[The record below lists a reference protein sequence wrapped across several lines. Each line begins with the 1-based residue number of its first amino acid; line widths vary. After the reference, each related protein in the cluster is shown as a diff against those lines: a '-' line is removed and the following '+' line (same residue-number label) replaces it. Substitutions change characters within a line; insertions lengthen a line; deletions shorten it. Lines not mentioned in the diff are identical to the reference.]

1 MEVLSAT
8 AEPKVFEPKVVSAP
22 VPYAPYAHYYAPQ
35 QGYVQAPV
43 TPAVVQTP
51 VHAPYAYGY
60 APQQGYY
67 QAPVAPVTYQ
77 AAPVVAPVPAPSHS
91 QFHAQDAIG
100 GYNYGYSTDTSSKQE
115 VRTPDGIVSGT
126 YSYVDAN
133 GIVQTVNYVSDA
145 EGFKV
150 AATNLPKAPVA
161 APAPVAVAEVAT
173 EPIVA
178 PALSVYAGP
187 TPTVAEEQDDMEVVG
202 AQPAP
207 VVNTVPYVPYAS
219 PYAYGYAPHQGYYQ
233 APATPAYVHAAP
245 VHQPTNYYAPGYYQA
260 PVAPVVAPAPVAAVT
275 PTQSSQFHAQSEL
288 GEYNYGYSNA
298 NSAKQEFKTADGIV
312 RGTYSYVDA
321 NGILQ
326 TVNYVSDA
334 EGFKV
339 AATNLPQA
347 PVAAPYT
354 PPVAAP
360 ITPVVAPAAGEI
372 DLRDDGD
379 ILDI

>member
-1 MEVLSAT
+1 M
-8 AEPKVFEPKVVSAP
+8 
-22 VPYAPYAHYYAPQ
+22 
-35 QGYVQAPV
+35 G
-43 TPAVVQTP
+43 
-51 VHAPYAYGY
+51 
-60 APQQGYY
+60 
-67 QAPVAPVTYQ
+67 
-77 AAPVVAPVPAPSHS
+77 
-91 QFHAQDAIG
+91 
-100 GYNYGYSTDTSSKQE
+100 
-115 VRTPDGIVSGT
+115 
-126 YSYVDAN
+126 N
-133 GIVQTVNYVSDA
+133 GVVQTVNYVSDA

-178 PALSVYAGP
+178 PALSVYAEP

-233 APATPAYVHAAP
+233 APATPA
-245 VHQPTNYYAPGYYQA
+245 
-260 PVAPVVAPAPVAAVT
+260 
-275 PTQSSQFHAQSEL
+275 QSSQFHAQSEL
-288 GEYNYGYSNA
+288 GEYNYGYANA

-354 PPVAAP
+354 PVAAP

-379 ILDI
+379 ILDIRK

>member
-8 AEPKVFEPKVVSAP
+8 PEVVAPKVFEPKVVSAP

-60 APQQGYY
+60 APHQGYY

-77 AAPVVAPVPAPSHS
+77 AAPVVAPAPVPAPSHS
-91 QFHAQDAIG
+91 QFHAQDELG
-100 GYNYGYSTDTSSKQE
+100 GYNYGYATPTSSKQE
-115 VRTPDGIVSGT
+115 FRTPDGVVQGT

-133 GIVQTVNYVSDA
+133 GVVQTVNYVSDA

-178 PALSVYAGP
+178 PALSVYAEP

-202 AQPAP
+202 DQPAP

-245 VHQPTNYYAPGYYQA
+245 VHQPTNYYAPGYY
-260 PVAPVVAPAPVAAVT
+260 PAPVAAVT
-275 PTQSSQFHAQSEL
+275 PAQSSQFHAQSEL
-288 GEYNYGYSNA
+288 GEYNYGYANA

-354 PPVAAP
+354 PVAAP
-360 ITPVVAPAAGEI
+360 IT
-372 DLRDDGD
+372 
-379 ILDI
+379 

>member
-1 MEVLSAT
+1 ML
-8 AEPKVFEPKVVSAP
+8 
-22 VPYAPYAHYYAPQ
+22 
-35 QGYVQAPV
+35 G
-43 TPAVVQTP
+43 
-51 VHAPYAYGY
+51 
-60 APQQGYY
+60 
-67 QAPVAPVTYQ
+67 
-77 AAPVVAPVPAPSHS
+77 
-91 QFHAQDAIG
+91 D
-100 GYNYGYSTDTSSKQE
+100 YNYGYATPTSSKQE
-115 VRTPDGIVSGT
+115 FRSPDGVVQGT

-133 GIVQTVNYVSDA
+133 GVVQTVNYVSDA

-161 APAPVAVAEVAT
+161 APAPAAVAEVAT

-178 PALSVYAGP
+178 PALSVYVEP
-187 TPTVAEEQDDMEVVG
+187 TPTVAEEKTVEVEYDDSTDDMEVIAPVV
-202 AQPAP
+202 ANTVPYVAAP

-275 PTQSSQFHAQSEL
+275 PAQSSQFHAQSEL

-298 NSAKQEFKTADGIV
+298 NSAKQEFKTADGKQFSIDFYQYGIKFSSILDLFSSISDQFLSIIDQFLGIV

-354 PPVAAP
+354 PVAAP

-379 ILDI
+379 ILDIRK